1 MPVMSALGGQISVTD
16 QHRPLFEMAVAAL
29 MKRVE
34 RSDSAGLALR
44 ALLLNFDNDWERL
57 RRLLV
62 QLLERRGDWGPRL
75 GMHHRPE
82 QSEQDLLKTVQELT
96 EAVIGRVAEQ
106 LTGDVTELEALT
118 NFSAGNLGRDPVVL
132 STSAIA
138 LPAWRHAIDLM
149 LKKDGDWRSAKGINK
164 TLGFPVGS
172 DEEKSR
178 LRNLLEKHAGERFR
192 ELLIE
197 LRRLPQIDSADQS
210 WQLVLHLSHLLP
222 ILLAELLLVFQA
234 EGKVDYTH
242 IALAAETALGPD
254 EEPTDLA
261 LRLDYQIEHILIDE
275 FQDTSDQQFRLLHKL
290 TRGWAEHN
298 QTERSP
304 RTLFLVGDGM
314 QSIYGFRYA
323 NVSLFLRARDHG
335 IGGVL
340 LEPLALKRNFRSQQ
354 GVVDWVNNVFSQL
367 LPPVDDLPRGRVSHS
382 SAIATHA
389 SLPGEAVSCNI
400 FPASEGHA
408 EAAFLAQNY
417 SET

>member
-1 MPVMSALGGQISVTD
+1 MW
-16 QHRPLFEMAVAAL
+16 
-29 MKRVE
+29 
-34 RSDSAGLALR
+34 LALR

-178 LRNLLEKHAGERFR
+178 LRNLLVRTKAGSLCCTFHTCCPFFSPSCYWFFKPRGKLITPILPSLLKR
-192 ELLIE
+192 HWVQTRSLLI
-197 LRRLPQIDSADQS
+197 
-210 WQLVLHLSHLLP
+210 
-222 ILLAELLLVFQA
+222 
-234 EGKVDYTH
+234 
-242 IALAAETALGPD
+242 
-254 EEPTDLA
+254 
-261 LRLDYQIEHILIDE
+261 
-275 FQDTSDQQFRLLHKL
+275 
-290 TRGWAEHN
+290 
-298 QTERSP
+298 
-304 RTLFLVGDGM
+304 
-314 QSIYGFRYA
+314 
-323 NVSLFLRARDHG
+323 
-335 IGGVL
+335 
-340 LEPLALKRNFRSQQ
+340 
-354 GVVDWVNNVFSQL
+354 
-367 LPPVDDLPRGRVSHS
+367 
-382 SAIATHA
+382 
-389 SLPGEAVSCNI
+389 
-400 FPASEGHA
+400 
-408 EAAFLAQNY
+408 
-417 SET
+417 